1 MSEILFVVN
10 SADRWDMDIPG
21 VTIVSARQYLTQPEY
36 PLMRNARVY
45 NLCRS
50 YAYQSVGYYVS
61 LLAEARGHKPLPRI
75 ATIQDLKTLSLLKVV
90 SSELDQ
96 LISKSLQHLQHD
108 TFTLSIYFGQ
118 NVAKH
123 YERLSRELFNLFPAP
138 LLRATFARSHD
149 RWNLQNISP
158 IPSSEIPEDHRP
170 LIPAMAEVFFSSR
183 RYSIPRKN
191 RPRFFMAILAGD
203 TDSTP
208 PSDEKAIQKFIKA
221 AKSFHISTEVI
232 TKDDYGR
239 LGEFDALFIR
249 ETTSVNHHTYRFARR
264 AEAEGLVVMD
274 DPQSIVKCANK
285 VFLAELFER
294 YHIPAPATLI
304 VHKDNYREIPGKI
317 GLPCVLKLPDSAF
330 SKGVI
335 KVKDEVELFRTVL
348 EMLEES
354 DLVIAQAFLPTSFD
368 WRIGIIDQKAFYAC
382 KYYMARGHWQI
393 YNHASKGSGITGR
406 ADAVPIEL
414 VPRRVVQTAL
424 KAANL
429 IGSGLY
435 GVDVKEVDGKPY
447 LVEVNDNPSI
457 DNGIEDDI
465 IKDALYERIME
476 IFLKRLEE
484 KRSPRP

>member
-10 SADRWDMDIPG
+10 NVDRWNMNIPG

-50 YAYQSVGYYVS
+50 YSYQSVGYYVS

-138 LLRATFARSHD
+138 LLRATFIRTNGVWH
-149 RWNLQNISP
+149 LQNISP
-158 IPSSEIPEDHRP
+158 ISSSEIPDDHRP
-170 LIPAMAEVFFSSR
+170 LIPAMAETFFSSR
-183 RYSIPRKN
+183 RHSIPRKN
-191 RPRFFMAILAGD
+191 RPRYFMAILAGD
-203 TDSTP
+203 SDQTP

-221 AKSFHISTEVI
+221 AKMFDISTEVI

-239 LGEFDALFIR
+239 LGEFDAIFIR

-264 AEAEGLVVMD
+264 AEAEGLVVID

-294 YHIPAPATLI
+294 YHIPAPATMI
-304 VHKDNYREIPGKI
+304 VHKDNYREIPAKI
-317 GLPCVLKLPDSAF
+317 GLPCVLKLPDSSF

-335 KVKDEVELFRTVL
+335 KVKDEDELFHIVTT
-348 EMLEES
+348 MLEES

-393 YNHASKGSGITGR
+393 YNHATKGSSTTGR
-406 ADAVPIEL
+406 ATTIPIEL
-414 VPRRVVQTAL
+414 VPRRIVQTAL

-429 IGSGLY
+429 IGRGLY

-447 LVEVNDNPSI
+447 VVEVNDNPSI
-457 DNGIEDDI
+457 DSGIEDDI
-465 IKDALYERIME
+465 LKDALYERIME
-476 IFLKRLEE
+476 TFLKRLEE
-484 KRSPRP
+484 KRTPRT